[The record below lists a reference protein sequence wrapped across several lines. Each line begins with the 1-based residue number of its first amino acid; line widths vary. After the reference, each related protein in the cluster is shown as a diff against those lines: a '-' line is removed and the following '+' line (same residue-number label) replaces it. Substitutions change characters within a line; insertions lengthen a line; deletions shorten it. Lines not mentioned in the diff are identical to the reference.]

1 MSLRIRPHV
10 MHILIRAIFNTF
22 PLATALIFEV
32 PQAAVIANL
41 ALWGVLIY
49 LRKTGQ
55 SVNLHSRSRAE
66 R

>member
-1 MSLRIRPHV
+1 

-22 PLATALIFEV
+22 PLATALIFKG
-32 PQAAVIANL
+32 PHAAVIANL
-41 ALWGVLIY
+41 ALWGVVIY